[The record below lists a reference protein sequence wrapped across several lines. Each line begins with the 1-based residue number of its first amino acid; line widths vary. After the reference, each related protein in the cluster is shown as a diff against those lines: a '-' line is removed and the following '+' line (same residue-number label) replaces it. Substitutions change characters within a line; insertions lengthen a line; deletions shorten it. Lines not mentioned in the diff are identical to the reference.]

1 MATLPPNADFTG
13 SGVTQGGFRTAL
25 NAMLDFLR
33 ATMGS
38 TGTPASVRTALGLG
52 TLATRNAIAL
62 ADLPDNIP
70 GSQLADASIP
80 AAKLQSGA
88 AIPAGFI
95 MDFAGPTPPTGWLLC
110 DGAAVSRTTFAALF
124 AAIGT
129 TWGAGDGST
138 TFNVPDLR
146 GRVRAGR
153 DNMGGTAAG
162 RLTNTGTGNSG
173 LNGQVLGGAGGVDRH
188 TLATPQIPAH
198 SHTGSTDSSGAHTHT
213 VSGRFTN
220 TLESIDGGVRT
231 ILEEPPG
238 FGASQLINPV
248 TSSAGAHTHALTI
261 ASAGGGEAHPNVQPT
276 AIVNSVIKT

>member
-13 SGVTQGGFRTAL
+13 SGVTQGGFRSAL

-33 ATMGS
+33 DTMGS

-62 ADLPDNIP
+62 GDLPANIP

-88 AIPAGFI
+88 AIPPGFI
-95 MDFAGPTPPTGWLLC
+95 MDFAGATPPAGWLLC

-162 RLTNTGTGNSG
+162 RLTNTGTGNPG

-198 SHTGSTDSSGAHTHT
+198 SHTGSADSAGAHTHSLT
-213 VSGRFTN
+213 GSF
-220 TLESIDGGVRT
+220 LSQSA
-231 ILEEPPG
+231 
-238 FGASQLINPV
+238 GAALGPTGDNAGAYASNPT

-276 AIVNSVIKT
+276 AVVNSVIRT

>member
-1 MATLPPNADFTG
+1 
-13 SGVTQGGFRTAL
+13 
-25 NAMLDFLR
+25 MLDFLR

-62 ADLPDNIP
+62 ADLPADIP

-198 SHTGSTDSSGAHTHT
+198 THSSDVPARSLLSEGEEVTSNRFYAGNRGIQNPT
-213 VSGRFTN
+213 VVT
-220 TLESIDGGVRT
+220 
-231 ILEEPPG
+231 
-238 FGASQLINPV
+238 V
-248 TSSAGAHTHALTI
+248 TSSA
-261 ASAGGGEAHPNVQPT
+261 SGGGEAHPNVQPT